1 MQELHLAEIKSH
13 VFSATY
19 ILARHVHYSRQMNRS
34 AYGQAYQAGFE
45 RTIRFLISR
54 GAGRDRAQEAAQ
66 AAWVRGWERLNQLR
80 NEEML
85 LTWVNTIALNIY
97 RRVLKKEERFQQPL
111 PEVYSRLRID
121 MAAIDVAR
129 ILKFCRP
136 RERQLLELQMQGAT
150 TEEIARHNGVTETAI
165 RIRLMRA
172 RRAARAFTDRRL
184 PIRTD
189 RAA

>member
-1 MQELHLAEIKSH
+1 
-13 VFSATY
+13 VT
-19 ILARHVHYSRQMNRS
+19 RS

-54 GAGRDRAQEAAQ
+54 GAPRDGAQEAAQ

-80 NEEML
+80 NDEML

-97 RRVLKKEERFQQPL
+97 RRVRQTEERCRQPL
-111 PEVYSRLRID
+111 PELYSRLRID
-121 MAAIDVAR
+121 MAAIDIAR

-136 RERQLLELQMQGAT
+136 RERRLLELQMQGVT
-150 TEEIARHNGVTETAI
+150 TKEIARHNGVTETAI

-172 RRAARAFTDRRL
+172 RRAARAFTGM
-184 PIRTD
+184 RTSGQED
-189 RAA
+189 QAA

>member
-1 MQELHLAEIKSH
+1 MTGS
-13 VFSATY
+13 T
-19 ILARHVHYSRQMNRS
+19 
-34 AYGQAYQAGFE
+34 YGQAYQAGFE

-85 LTWVNTIALNIY
+85 LTWVNTIALNLY
-97 RRVLKKEERFQQPL
+97 RRVLKREERFHQPL
-111 PEVYSRLRID
+111 PELYSRLRID

-136 RERQLLELQMQGAT
+136 RERQLLELQMQGVT
-150 TEEIARHNGVTETAI
+150 TQEIARHNGVTETAI

-172 RRAARAFTDRRL
+172 RRAARAFTDRRV
-184 PIRTD
+184 PSRRD

>member
-1 MQELHLAEIKSH
+1 MLTIRPM
-13 VFSATY
+13 T
-19 ILARHVHYSRQMNRS
+19 RS

-54 GAGRDRAQEAAQ
+54 GAPRDGAQEAAQ
-66 AAWVRGWERLNQLR
+66 AAWARGWERLNQLR
-80 NEEML
+80 NDEML

-97 RRVLKKEERFQQPL
+97 RRVRQTEERCRQPL
-111 PEVYSRLRID
+111 PELYSRLRID
-121 MAAIDVAR
+121 MAAIDIAR

-136 RERQLLELQMQGAT
+136 RERRLLELQMQGVT
-150 TEEIARHNGVTETAI
+150 TKEIALHNGVTETAI

-172 RRAARAFTDRRL
+172 RRAARAFTGMRARGQE
-184 PIRTD
+184 D